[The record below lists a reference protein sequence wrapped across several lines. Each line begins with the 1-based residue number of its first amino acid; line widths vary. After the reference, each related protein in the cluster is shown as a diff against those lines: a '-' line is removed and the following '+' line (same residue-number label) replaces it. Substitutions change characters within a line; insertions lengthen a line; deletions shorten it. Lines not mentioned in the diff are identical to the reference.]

1 MDTSRVKGKPSNLLE
16 VIFHMVFLVL
26 IIGIIRYRVQISNC
40 DFSKNFEK
48 PTLSKSLLFFT
59 IYHLGRRRQN
69 YRSHRVRHCW
79 WWLTRR
85 GTPYR
90 CNQEHSVL
98 HGHHVVNQMNASN
111 VICFAS
117 KTSIKRT
124 LSIKQGSLP
133 FFNPQPSTVTQISP
147 LISDTQIDG

>member
-1 MDTSRVKGKPSNLLE
+1 MSHRTLESRILNNKFLSQTKMQKSDWGYLSPFSRKKLFSTS
-16 VIFHMVFLVL
+16 VFSTS
-26 IIGIIRYRVQISNC
+26 VQ
-40 DFSKNFEK
+40 
-48 PTLSKSLLFFT
+48 SLLFFT

-85 GTPYR
+85 GSQYR

-147 LISDTQIDG
+147 LISDTQIDGE